1 MIGRWLGLYLSLNL
15 KIGKNVKII
24 AQYQSYRLLVKFSK
38 DPFSINCMNFS
49 TPIMYFLNIN
59 LCFALNILLWQHSFR
74 CAMHG
79 MRIWIM
85 VN

>member
-1 MIGRWLGLYLSLNL
+1 MIGRRLGLYLPLNL

-38 DPFSINCMNFS
+38 DPSSINCMNFL
-49 TPIMYFLNIN
+49 TLIIYFLNIN
-59 LCFALNILLWQHSFR
+59 LGFAQNILLCRPHSSR

-79 MRIWIM
+79 I
-85 VN
+85 